1 MAVPTADLTVLC
13 SLLYIK
19 DISHH
24 NATFSHPSLTGQLL
38 VSPTASALLWSSHPQ
53 QWRHDSIFIGWQHFT
68 SGLPQLRM
76 LGSIAPVATQ
86 SSYLFTAWHRQE
98 LHRSC
103 VSLPSGSP
111 TQDVFSRKLPLRV
124 WSLYFPHYFHGA
136 QAWVAVR
143 PRHRCGSSR
152 DTLRSL
158 NGEERNKS
166 SVRITV
172 S

>member
-1 MAVPTADLTVLC
+1 MAVPTADLSALC
-13 SLLYIK
+13 SLLDIK

-24 NATFSHPSLTGQLL
+24 NATFSHPSLTP
-38 VSPTASALLWSSHPQ
+38 VSCLSAPQHLLWSSHPQ

-136 QAWVAVR
+136 QAWVAFR

-172 S
+172 R